1 MQVKS
6 ISPLEDGF
14 LRKLEFIALKP
25 KILYY
30 YGKSPGEMA
39 DIEPEAVKTN
49 QDKASSQAYVRPKTV
64 AVVGSRKYTNYGEEW
79 AYRIAYELARRGVVI
94 VSGLAYG
101 IDSIAHR
108 AALDAGG
115 VTVAV

>member
-30 YGKSPGEMA
+30 YGKSPGES
-39 DIEPEAVKTN
+39 VKSKAKGEKNN
-49 QDKASSQAYVRPKTV
+49 QEKISGQA
-64 AVVGSRKYTNYGEEW
+64 
-79 AYRIAYELARRGVVI
+79 
-94 VSGLAYG
+94 
-101 IDSIAHR
+101 
-108 AALDAGG
+108 
-115 VTVAV
+115 

>member
-30 YGKSPGEMA
+30 YGKSPG
-39 DIEPEAVKTN
+39 DAVDSEVEGEKN
-49 QDKASSQAYVRPKTV
+49 ISEK
-64 AVVGSRKYTNYGEEW
+64 SRNTSLCTTEDGG
-79 AYRIAYELARRGVVI
+79 RRGV
-94 VSGLAYG
+94 
-101 IDSIAHR
+101 
-108 AALDAGG
+108 
-115 VTVAV
+115 